1 MPQFIIEPS
10 NLEKEIK
17 LQLPIMMATYPYRN
31 SDGTLKKKRGAQY
44 PNSLPIFRPWLTDKT
59 FE

>member
-1 MPQFIIEPS
+1 
-10 NLEKEIK
+10 
-17 LQLPIMMATYPYRN
+17 MMATYPYRN

-44 PNSLPIFRPWLTDKT
+44 PDSLPIFRPWLNNKS